1 MGNVNVNECEIF
13 AGQLV
18 EVHCDMTRY
27 TVLQIENLNSA
38 CASRRPLSALGKG
51 HGWSGILVIFVQF

>member
-18 EVHCDMTRY
+18 EVHCDTARY

-51 HGWSGILVIFVQF
+51 HG